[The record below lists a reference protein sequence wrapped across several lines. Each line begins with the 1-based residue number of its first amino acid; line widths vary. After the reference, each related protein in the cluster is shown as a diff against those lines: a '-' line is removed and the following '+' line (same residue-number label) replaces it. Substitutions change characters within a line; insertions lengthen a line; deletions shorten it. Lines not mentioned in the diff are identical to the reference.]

1 MPRHH
6 PKAEDARAAPGKIA
20 AGEGFFLAGR
30 LPLLLRDM
38 VETALSR
45 ETGRLKGSAPGIE
58 FFGRAAE
65 FARCLDS
72 LARSEARRLRFG
84 LEEYGRDPNRRDAG
98 RNRMSRIGLAP
109 AFAYA
114 AGAGGRG
121 FDAGSGG
128 RGAAADNGQPPP
140 LTPMPRGWRLAGILL
155 LLAATGIGLGWWQT
169 QSVRRLREA
178 PAATIAVLT
187 FDNAGGSAE
196 ADPLCEQI
204 AEELSARLSL
214 IPGLRVIDRQR
225 LSAFGS
231 KGPSLNELAAVLEA
245 SMLVEGSVRRQGE
258 RLRVTAR
265 LVAIRDGAIV
275 WAGSYERRA
284 AEASSVQEDIADSI
298 ARALRVRSFTPRATP
313 AAAQPPP

>member
-6 PKAEDARAAPGKIA
+6 PNAEDARAAPGKIA

-45 ETGRLKGSAPGIE
+45 ETGRLKESAPGIV
-58 FFGRAAE
+58 FLGPVAHFLFRLA
-65 FARCLDS
+65 S
-72 LARSEARRLRFG
+72 LVRIHRRRLRV
-84 LEEYGRDPNRRDAG
+84 
-98 RNRMSRIGLAP
+98 RMAEFDEARGASGVCMAVPTACFTPVFEFALAD
-109 AFAYA
+109 
-114 AGAGGRG
+114 GRG
-121 FDAGSGG
+121 FGEDSGRQETPADSG
-128 RGAAADNGQPPP
+128 RQPP
-140 LTPMPRGWRLAGILL
+140 LKPMPRGWKLAGILL

-169 QSVRRLREA
+169 QSMRRLREA

-187 FDNAGGSAE
+187 FENANGSAE

-214 IPGLRVIDRQR
+214 IPGLGVIDRQR

-231 KGPSLNELAAVLEA
+231 KGPSLDELAAVLDA

-265 LVAIRDGAIV
+265 LVAVRDGAIV

-284 AEASSVQEDIADSI
+284 AEASAVLEDIADSV
-298 ARALRVRSFTPRATP
+298 ARALRVPSFTPRATP
-313 AAAQPPP
+313 AAAQPLP

>member
-6 PKAEDARAAPGKIA
+6 PNAEDARAAPGKIS

-65 FARCLDS
+65 FAGCLNS

-84 LEEYGRDPNRRDAG
+84 LEEYGQDPNRRDAG

-128 RGAAADNGQPPP
+128 RGAAADNGQPP
-140 LTPMPRGWRLAGILL
+140 LTPMPRGWKLAGILL
-155 LLAATGIGLGWWQT
+155 LLAATGVGLGWWQT
-169 QSVRRLREA
+169 QSMRRLREA
-178 PAATIAVLT
+178 PAATIAVLM
-187 FDNAGGSAE
+187 FENANGSAE

-265 LVAIRDGAIV
+265 LVAVRDGAIV

-284 AEASSVQEDIADSI
+284 AEASAVQEDIADSI
-298 ARALRVRSFTPRATP
+298 TRALRIRSSTPRATP